1 MTIKERQQPTV
12 LNESRVTR
20 ISKGSGRTRRDV
32 HDLMKRF
39 NMMRDVMKKIGGGGL
54 LSRIPGL
61 NKIPGIGAA
70 FNPSELMGAGIP
82 ALNQGPEGEPA
93 AFHPQTARSR
103 KPSAS
108 RQKRTG
114 RRAREDR

>member
-20 ISKGSGRTRRDV
+20 ISKGSGRTRREV

-70 FNPSELMGAGIP
+70 FNPSELMGAGLP
-82 ALNQGPEGEPA
+82 ALNQGTGGG
-93 AFHPQTARSR
+93 TRSVSSSDR
-103 KPSAS
+103 KK
-108 RQKRTG
+108 QKAKRKQ
-114 RRAREDR
+114 AKKDRKKSKKR

>member
-1 MTIKERQQPTV
+1 MTKKERQQPGI
-12 LNESRVTR
+12 LNESRITR
-20 ISKGSGRTRRDV
+20 IAKGSGRAKRDV

-70 FNPSELMGAGIP
+70 FNPSSLMEAGMP
-82 ALNQGPEGEPA
+82 AFNQGGGGS
-93 AFHPQTARSR
+93 RSISSSDR
-103 KPSAS
+103 KKQKAKRKQAKKDRKKS
-108 RQKRTG
+108 R
-114 RRAREDR
+114 RR